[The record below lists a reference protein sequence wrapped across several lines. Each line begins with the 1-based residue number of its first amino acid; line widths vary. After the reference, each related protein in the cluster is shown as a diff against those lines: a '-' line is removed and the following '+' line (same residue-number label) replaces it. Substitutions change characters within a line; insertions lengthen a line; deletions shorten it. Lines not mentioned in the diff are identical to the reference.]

1 MEDKQHEWWTHAT
14 AQQEVIITGSTASM
28 KWETTNDWN
37 TIVIPNDLYVTFS
50 GLIFEE
56 TFSVNNTAARIRL
69 RTVADSRRTPR
80 SIENSVR
87 SIPRAHTGI
96 RACDRARA
104 REHSFEGKEVI
115 DGASL
120 RRRVKRER

>member
-1 MEDKQHEWWTHAT
+1 MYRISD
-14 AQQEVIITGSTASM
+14 
-28 KWETTNDWN
+28 
-37 TIVIPNDLYVTFS
+37 YS
-50 GLIFEE
+50 GLISVQ

-69 RTVADSRRTPR
+69 GTVADTRRTPR
-80 SIENSVR
+80 SVENSVR
-87 SIPRAHTGI
+87 SILRAHTGI

-115 DGASL
+115 DGASP

>member
-50 GLIFEE
+50 GLISEE

-87 SIPRAHTGI
+87 SIPRAHTV
-96 RACDRARA
+96 
-104 REHSFEGKEVI
+104 SLY
-115 DGASL
+115 GAVDNSVN
-120 RRRVKRER
+120 RVPEYTNGQWWGEIVNDP